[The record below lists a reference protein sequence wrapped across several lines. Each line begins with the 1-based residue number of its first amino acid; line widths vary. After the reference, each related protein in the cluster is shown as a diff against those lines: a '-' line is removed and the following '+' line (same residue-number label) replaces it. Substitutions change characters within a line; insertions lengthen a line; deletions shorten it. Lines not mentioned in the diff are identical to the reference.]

1 MVVRPAGAI
10 TRTFGVGN
18 PSTEWEDGADGLF
31 GRARELVN
39 LQAAIDE
46 AAAGRPAIVL
56 LVGEAGIGKTRLA
69 DRAAVLA
76 RDSGM
81 RVLRGEGDAAARGPM
96 ELWRGVFRAL
106 RMVPTSDPS
115 LPAQE
120 RRWEQ
125 LESLVDALQA
135 SAPAAVFLED
145 LHWAD
150 AIAVW
155 VLERL
160 PRALGD
166 AKVVVV
172 ATTRDREPDMPGL
185 DGLRRVSRVVS
196 LGGLDVDAVRQ
207 LAGAE
212 DHQRAGPFDAVDLHA
227 RTGGNPLFV
236 QELIRSPDGSG
247 VIGEVLRR
255 SLDRFD
261 GDTRQALSMA
271 ATAGAG
277 TALSLLA
284 SACSCPTE
292 ELARRLEPAHRG
304 GVLAEVSADGVRFR
318 HALLAETAERLADPR
333 EQHHRLATA
342 WDAVG
347 GVDGSAAAA
356 AHRLRAADGGT
367 TRSDAVR
374 HAREVAAELVT
385 AGQQSRAAGLLWQA
399 RGAAADGVED
409 RELRA
414 NVTLDLAEVL
424 SWLGDMEPALTLFQE
439 AAELAR
445 GCPDPVTRARAEVG
459 ANLWVSAF
467 VPDLPRMRRLE
478 DALEALP
485 PEERHLRARLL
496 GRLTIVGGADVD
508 AIEQVRAWADESV
521 TVARSTGDPV
531 LIAQTLLD
539 QTQVP
544 TTRVEFDTDIVA
556 AQEVVRLAEHA
567 GRSDLALYGHQRCA
581 GHHLNHADIGA
592 ASQSLGHAEVLAA
605 LLPSPGWRQS
615 TLVQRTTLL
624 ALNGSRAA
632 AAASMYETV
641 RVGTGHIEP
650 VVVLGCEAIH
660 QLMLFDLYGHPD
672 PRAEEIHRIT
682 VQMLNDVP
690 SPVFQV
696 QKGFGAQLFGDEADV
711 QDVLHRYGSRPDR
724 LSRSM
729 TGDHLLRVFGD
740 TVARAGAVDYAR
752 PAYRAL
758 LPYTGLL
765 NVGGGHSAGLPVDDV
780 LGRLAALDGDLTA
793 AVVHA
798 RDAVALARAMPSPPL
813 LVHCLDH
820 LADHLQAIAHV
831 RATGVA
837 AARSGDRS
845 AGDVGPADEAVS
857 LRAEADLL
865 AAAIGVRRPGR
876 DPAAPAASS
885 PGASAEIVRDG
896 DLWILSTPLG
906 NARLPDSTGIA
917 QLARLLRSPRT
928 ELTAVELSGRS
939 QAPVGSDLGP
949 AIDARAKR
957 EYRRRM
963 HELQAEVD
971 DAEAAHDP
979 VRAEQAQ
986 VEREAL
992 LRELKRA
999 VGIGGRDRPTGSDA
1013 ERARVNVARSLRR
1026 TITSIARQAPVLG
1039 AHLDQS
1045 VRTGRYCLYLPEPV
1059 DGLIWTVRSEPA
1071 H

>member
-18 PSTEWEDGADGLF
+18 PSTAWEDGADGLF

-185 DGLRRVSRVVS
+185 DGLRRVSRVVP

-385 AGQQSRAAGLLWQA
+385 AGQQSSAAGLLWQA
-399 RGAAADGVED
+399 RETAADGVED

-624 ALNGSRAA
+624 ALSGSRAA

-780 LGRLAALDGDLTA
+780 LGRLAALDGDLAA

>member
-10 TRTFGVGN
+10 TRSSGVGD
-18 PSTEWEDGADGLF
+18 PVSAWADGADGLF
-31 GRARELVN
+31 GRARELAL
-39 LQAAIDE
+39 LQAAIDD
-46 AAAGRPAIVL
+46 AAAGRPVIVL
-56 LVGEAGIGKTRLA
+56 LEGEAGIGKTRLA
-69 DRAAVLA
+69 DGAAVLA

-81 RVLRGEGDAAARGPM
+81 RVLRGETDAAARGPM
-96 ELWRGVFRAL
+96 ELWRGVDRAL
-106 RMVPTSDPS
+106 RRAPSGDPS

-125 LESLVDALQA
+125 LESLADALQA

-145 LHWAD
+145 MHWAD
-150 AIAVW
+150 AIDVW

-185 DGLRRVSRVVS
+185 DGLRRVSRVLPLS
-196 LGGLDVDAVRQ
+196 GLDVDAVRR
-207 LAGAE
+207 LADAE
-212 DHQRAGPFDAVDLHA
+212 DHQRTATVDAADLHA

-271 ATAGAG
+271 AIAGAG

-292 ELARRLEPAHRG
+292 EFARRLEPAHRG
-304 GVLAEVSADGVRFR
+304 GVLAAVSADGVRFR
-318 HALLAETAERLADPR
+318 HALLAEAAERLADPR
-333 EQHHRLATA
+333 EQHDRLAAA

-347 GVDGSAAAA
+347 GVDGRAAAA

-367 TRSDAVR
+367 ARSDAVR
-374 HAREVAAELVT
+374 RARDVAAELV
-385 AGQQSRAAGLLWQA
+385 AARQQSRAAGLLWQA
-399 RGAAADGVED
+399 RGASADGVED

-424 SWLGDMEPALTLFQE
+424 SWLGDMEPALTLYQE
-439 AAELAR
+439 AAELAH

-478 DALEALP
+478 DALAALP

-508 AIEQVRAWADESV
+508 ATEQVRAWADESV
-521 TVARSTGDPV
+521 TVARSTGDSV

-556 AQEVVRLAEHA
+556 AEEVVRLAEHA

-624 ALNGSRAA
+624 ALSGSRAA

-682 VQMLNDVP
+682 VQLLNDVP

-740 TVARAGAVDYAR
+740 TVARAGATDYAG

-793 AVVHA
+793 AIGHA
-798 RDAVALARAMPSPPL
+798 RDAVALARSMPSPPL

-820 LADHLQAIAHV
+820 LADHLQA
-831 RATGVA
+831 T

-845 AGDVGPADEAVS
+845 ADGIGPAYEAAA
-857 LRAEADLL
+857 LRAEADVL
-865 AAAIGVRRPGR
+865 AAATGVRRSGR
-876 DPAAPAASS
+876 ELPAPPAGTA
-885 PGASAEIVRDG
+885 GTSAVIVRDG
-896 DLWILSTPLG
+896 DLWVLTTPMG
-906 NARLPDSTGIA
+906 NARLPDSTGVA

-928 ELTAVELSGRS
+928 EMTAVELSGRS
-939 QAPVGSDLGP
+939 EVPIGTDLGP

-979 VRAEQAQ
+979 VRAERAQ

-1039 AHLDQS
+1039 AHLEQS
-1045 VRTGRYCLYLPEPV
+1045 VRTGRYCLYLPEPA
-1059 DGLIWTVRSEPA
+1059 DGLAWTVRIEPPR
-1071 H
+1071 